1 MKLGLKHSLPVMAL
15 VFITFS
21 SYGQETA
28 PATTS
33 IIPKWVSEKG
43 FWVVERKPAAERTI
57 YFYNNESVQVY
68 KETITGKFNL
78 KKRKTL
84 RYIKKILETAV
95 IAWEQNQ
102 PFSENKNFFAA
113 GGSSK

>member
-1 MKLGLKHSLPVMAL
+1 MKLRLKHSLPLMAL
-15 VFITFS
+15 VLITFS
-21 SYGQETA
+21 SYGQEKA

-33 IIPKWVSEKG
+33 TIPKWVSEKG

-57 YFYNNESVQVY
+57 YFYNNERVQVY
-68 KETITGKFNL
+68 KEIITGKFKLN
-78 KKRKTL
+78 KRKTL
-84 RYIKKILETAV
+84 RYIKKILETTV

-113 GGSSK
+113 GGSKK